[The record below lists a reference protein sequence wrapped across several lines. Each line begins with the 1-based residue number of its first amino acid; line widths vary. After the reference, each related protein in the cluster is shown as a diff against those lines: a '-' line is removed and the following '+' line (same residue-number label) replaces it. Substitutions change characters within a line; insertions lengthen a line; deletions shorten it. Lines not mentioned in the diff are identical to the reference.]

1 MTSLPIRD
9 LSSTSAPTATPQKSS
24 LCQRRSSQRATM
36 ARGSGQSQT
45 KRRAH
50 DFGVR
55 AEKSIAA
62 FLHAGGYD
70 ILARRERGRSTEV
83 DLIAQCEDVI
93 AFVEVKARRKGY
105 GGLEAVDTRKQR
117 QMSLAAADW
126 LSRNPQYNNHAIR
139 FDIALVWPTGLP
151 EYIENAFD
159 AVEIDEY
166 CA

>member
-1 MTSLPIRD
+1 MAC
-9 LSSTSAPTATPQKSS
+9 LSIPDV
-24 LCQRRSSQRATM
+24 SSQPARSGVFPHRAPSKRCSGRSGSTVR
-36 ARGSGQSQT
+36 RGGRPQA

-50 DFGVR
+50 DFGVQ

-117 QMSLAAADW
+117 KMSLAAADW

-159 AVEIDEY
+159 AIEIDEY
-166 CA
+166 CV